1 MTEAIAAVQHNDS
14 GMLSVSEIRNR
25 VNVVQRVM
33 GEVMKKG
40 THFGTVPGCGSRMV
54 LLKPGADILASTFR
68 LVPRFDVQRIE
79 IGAGH
84 VEYSVTCTMYAQD
97 GTVLGSGVGSCSTM
111 EKKYRYRKDDNGNK
125 IENEDIADVYNT
137 VLKMAKKRAHIDAT
151 ITVTGCS
158 DMFTQDIVEEADEKR
173 PVTMPKAKAAQ
184 PKTTDAQSVVEGVIN
199 DVDVREGEKNGK
211 PWKKYGVHIEGS
223 ILGTFDHDHGNLALD
238 AYGNGDTVRCGY
250 VEAGK
255 YKNLTSIEIVPPSD
269 ELPM

>member
-1 MTEAIAAVQHNDS
+1 MTEAITTVQHNDS

-111 EKKYRYRKDDNGNK
+111 DKKYRYRKDDNGNK

-173 PVTMPKAKAAQ
+173 PVTMPKARPRNQRQRTRSLWLRASSTMLMCEKAKRTGSRGKNTVCILKDQYSVHSTTTTATLRLTHTATAT
-184 PKTTDAQSVVEGVIN
+184 PSGAAMSRRENTKT
-199 DVDVREGEKNGK
+199 
-211 PWKKYGVHIEGS
+211 
-223 ILGTFDHDHGNLALD
+223 
-238 AYGNGDTVRCGY
+238 
-250 VEAGK
+250 
-255 YKNLTSIEIVPPSD
+255 
-269 ELPM
+269 